1 VRIVPQIEKKAAHRG
16 LWRWARSDAFAEACT
31 AKQAPAPAARRI
43 HRMSTSLLLVGIFCP
58 GNGCPGRRQY
68 AVGRR
73 DVDPAAEWARAGRDD
88 SAGRVTGEG
97 AA

>member
-1 VRIVPQIEKKAAHRG
+1 
-16 LWRWARSDAFAEACT
+16 
-31 AKQAPAPAARRI
+31 
-43 HRMSTSLLLVGIFCP
+43 MSTSLLLVGIFCP